1 MYSDASF
8 LPPVPIPPPHGVV
21 SLSLTNMLPHLSCH
35 YRGCRYRSGQP
46 NEVNF
51 PFLEKLKLRAVV
63 YISPEDPSE
72 QL

>member
-1 MYSDASF
+1 MH
-8 LPPVPIPPPHGVV
+8 LPPPPHALRGF
-21 SLSLTNMLPHLSCH
+21 LTQQNFGLVEEDL
-35 YRGCRYRSGQP
+35 YRSGQP

-72 QL
+72 SL

>member
-1 MYSDASF
+1 MH
-8 LPPVPIPPPHGVV
+8 LPPPTPPHALRG
-21 SLSLTNMLPHLSCH
+21 LLTQQNFGLVEEDL
-35 YRGCRYRSGQP
+35 YRSGQP

-72 QL
+72 SL